1 LIGKILTN
9 IIYKKYKFDYYII
22 LKMSYHELNGE
33 GTELIMRAARRPC
46 PVKKSKPVPQKKSKP
61 VPQKVTHEMQKFI
74 ENNFAEQANDESI
87 YTRHEL
93 MRFVCDY
100 IKSQNIQNPENM
112 KMWSGEEKTLKELFN
127 LKEKWY
133 SFMQIN
139 GIISSCIKNS
149 DEISEVYD
157 AGNPKVSKGRKRYLA
172 SKKARDEWESRRTI
186 LLEEKKCEIA
196 SAKRKTEELKE
207 DGKSYRR
214 KDINTAYKNLARLE
228 RDYDLLIKETW
239 HLSMGAP
246 RAL

>member
-1 LIGKILTN
+1 MN
-9 IIYKKYKFDYYII
+9 YFNRV
-22 LKMSYHELNGE
+22 SFHEMNRE
-33 GTELIMRAARRPC
+33 GTELIMRAVACPQPVARGQAH
-46 PVKKSKPVPQKKSKP
+46 PVKKKSIPVPI
-61 VPQKVTHEMQKFI
+61 KVTHEMQKFI

-93 MRFVCDY
+93 MRFVSDY

-133 SFMQIN
+133 SFIQIN
-139 GIISSCIKNS
+139 GIISSCFEKS
-149 DEISEVYD
+149 DEISEVED
-157 AGNPKVSKGRKRYLA
+157 ARKANPKVSKRMKRNLA
-172 SKKARDEWESRRTI
+172 RKKARDEWESRRAI

-214 KDINTAYKNLARLE
+214 KDINTSNKNLARLE

-239 HLSMGAP
+239 HLSMDAP
-246 RAL
+246 RSL